1 MKNMQGPQAELAMAE
16 HNVDLARQMMKH
28 AHLLTPDPVEQ
39 IAGLLTAATTVIE
52 MAFGAARSA
61 EVLTMMTEPSVKAW
75 QHGRQAGGR
84 VQ

>member
-1 MKNMQGPQAELAMAE
+1 MRNTQGSQAELAMAE
-16 HNVDLARQMMKH
+16 HNIALARQMLKH

-52 MAFGAARSA
+52 MAFGAAQSA
-61 EVLTMMTEPSVKAW
+61 EILTMMTEPSVKAW
-75 QHGRQAGGR
+75 QHGRKAGER